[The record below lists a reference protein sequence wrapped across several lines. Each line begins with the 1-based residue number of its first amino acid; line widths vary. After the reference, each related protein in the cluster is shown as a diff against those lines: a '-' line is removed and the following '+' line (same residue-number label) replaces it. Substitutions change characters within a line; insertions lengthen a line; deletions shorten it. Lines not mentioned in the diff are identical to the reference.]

1 MFDREKNEKEIYF
14 ARRILDSIN
23 MVEEP
28 KLVYKE
34 EKEVVRKALYRYISY
49 LESEQYSIGNR

>member
-34 EKEVVRKALYRYISY
+34 EKEVVKKALQDYINNLENQQYFYR
-49 LESEQYSIGNR
+49 

>member
-1 MFDREKNEKEIYF
+1 MYDRDKNEKEISF
-14 ARRILDSIN
+14 ARRVIESIN

-34 EKEVVRKALYRYISY
+34 EKEVVKKALQEYIRKLEEQQYFYR
-49 LESEQYSIGNR
+49 